1 MKPGT
6 SRNKTISGING
17 AIARC
22 FDEIAELLEGRCSTD
37 FRITTYRR
45 GSTVLR
51 ELLCPADRIFDDS
64 GREGLEDIHGLS
76 KSLALSIEKFL
87 QTGLMPTLELLRGN
101 GLSPRFMRSTDNPG
115 PRRVIHTRHPASI
128 QRATALP
135 RPSRD
140 LNEPSIEQLLS
151 IDAEYRTKAAD
162 EKLVR
167 FAPRQF
173 NPTGEEWL
181 PILHARR
188 NRWHYTVAFS
198 NTAHAHQEG
207 MTHDWVII
215 HRDAAEH
222 SGHWTV
228 ITSKYGKLK
237 SRRIVRGREAEC
249 ITFYLRHPHD
259 VSADEIFEPL
269 VRTQQKLLFEID

>member
-6 SRNKTISGING
+6 SHEEAISGING

-22 FDEIAELLEGRCSTD
+22 FDEIADLLEGRCSTD

-51 ELLCPADRIFDDS
+51 ELLCPVDRIFDDS
-64 GREGLEDIHGLS
+64 GREGLEGIPGLS
-76 KSLALSIEKFL
+76 KSLALSIDKFL

-101 GLSPRFMRSTDNPG
+101 GLSPRFMRSADNP
-115 PRRVIHTRHPASI
+115 RRQVIHSGHPTSI
-128 QRATALP
+128 QRATLP
-135 RPSRD
+135 QPSED
-140 LNEPSIEQLLS
+140 HNEPSIEQLLS
-151 IDAEYRTKAAD
+151 IDAEYRTKAD
-162 EKLVR
+162 RQELVQV
-167 FAPRQF
+167 APRQF

-188 NRWHYTVAFS
+188 NKWHYTAAFS

-207 MTHDWVII
+207 ATHDWVII
-215 HRDAAEH
+215 HRDAAER

-228 ITSKYGKLK
+228 ITSKFGKLK
-237 SRRIVRGREAEC
+237 GRRIVRGREAEC
-249 ITFYLRHPHD
+249 IAFYHRHPAD
-259 VSADEIFEPL
+259 VSADELFEPHAPAE
-269 VRTQQKLLFEID
+269 QKLLFEID